1 MKVLTIGTSLITE
14 KFITALKL
22 VEGTELMAVY
32 SRDSDKAKDFSQK
45 MGAPYFFNDLE
56 EALQSELIDTVY
68 IASPNTVHFSQA
80 KQALLANKHVLCEKP
95 FTSTKAQLQELIEIA
110 STKNL
115 MLMEAITTLHLPNF
129 RMIQEKVMEIGD
141 IKIINANFSQLS
153 SRYNVYKEGIVT
165 NIFDPQFDGGA
176 LRDINVYNIHFTT
189 YLFGKPQDVI
199 YYPNRG
205 YNKVD
210 TSGILILDY
219 GDFKAVLIGSKDSSS
234 ESYGLIQGDEKTIKV
249 HSSSLG
255 RCLKVSLIN
264 PITDAGDSGESD
276 ISIQQD
282 NHMTYEI
289 KAFRDMI
296 KNQDVE
302 LRDHYLQHSLL
313 VLEILEKAEH
323 NV

>member
-32 SRDSDKAKDFSQK
+32 SRDLDKAKDFSQK

-189 YLFGKPQDVI
+189 YLFGKPQNVI